1 MDEMDEMDKMDVD
14 SAALPGLGGEVAGDL
29 GFRSAPPQAMEC
41 RPSGTVDGL
50 DSGMRRNDG
59 YVETGGKVKRQ
70 DDASTMDKVIV
81 LEDLLREDEGELAE
95 TVSFSEMQK
104 IIGIKR

>member
-1 MDEMDEMDKMDVD
+1 MRENRTYGSE
-14 SAALPGLGGEVAGDL
+14 GGE
-29 GFRSAPPQAMEC
+29 
-41 RPSGTVDGL
+41 PSNGSL
-50 DSGMRRNDG
+50 P
-59 YVETGGKVKRQ
+59 YPYHE
-70 DDASTMDKVIV
+70 KVIV